1 MIANCK
7 IMLLFLLQRSER
19 EEDKS
24 LLTKMFLWYIISQRS
39 LPISFICLEFEI
51 YKTFEIKS
59 LPESCC
65 IIKLSYE
72 THECSI
78 LNFYV

>member
-1 MIANCK
+1 
-7 IMLLFLLQRSER
+7 MLLFLLQRSER

-39 LPISFICLEFEI
+39 LPISFIGLEFEI

-59 LPESCC
+59 LPGPCC
-65 IIKLSYE
+65 ISTNAQYQIFMYD
-72 THECSI
+72 I
-78 LNFYV
+78 